1 MVLVLTVFTFATP
14 LPALIFVGQE
24 HILHVLVTVMFVFT
38 AAEVV
43 AGPTLPVR
51 SRRFASL
58 AALGVLLVLIRY
70 EGLYPIVV
78 TSGLLLLRRRIGE
91 ALSLA
96 VAAGVPLALYAMISI
111 GNGWWWA
118 PNSVLLKGNLPD
130 WSTFRGIVNVIGYS
144 AYSSLLSL
152 PAVAFLV
159 YAAIALLVWHAA
171 RDFWQRIPILLT
183 MVVLI
188 ALMHLQFSQPR
199 AFWMFRY
206 EAHLVALGVLSFACG
221 LFELRAGA
229 ESPRLGFRTVVSTV
243 AATLLL
249 LISPLTERALRS
261 ASIVPAATANIYEQQ
276 YQMGRFLRRSYPGE
290 SVALN
295 DIGAPS
301 YLADVKVLDLV
312 GLANIDVARLKRA
325 RLYSPATIDDLAR
338 YRDVRLAIVYD
349 RWFPVLPSGWVRAG
363 TWTIRNNVVVG
374 SDTVTFYATSPG
386 ELQTLLGHLREFQR
400 TLPPT
405 VTYAVPK

>member
-58 AALGVLLVLIRY
+58 AALGALLVLIRY

-96 VAAGVPLALYAMISI
+96 VAAGVPLALYAMVSI

-130 WSTFRGIVNVIGYS
+130 WSTFRGVVNVIGYS

-159 YAAIALLVWHAA
+159 YSAIALLVWQAA

-206 EAHLVALGVLSFACG
+206 EAHVVALGVLSVACG

-229 ESPRLGFRTVVSTV
+229 ESPRLGFRTAASTARRHSS
-243 AATLLL
+243 AAYQ
-249 LISPLTERALRS
+249 
-261 ASIVPAATANIYEQQ
+261 PAH
-276 YQMGRFLRRSYPGE
+276 
-290 SVALN
+290 
-295 DIGAPS
+295 
-301 YLADVKVLDLV
+301 
-312 GLANIDVARLKRA
+312 
-325 RLYSPATIDDLAR
+325 
-338 YRDVRLAIVYD
+338 
-349 RWFPVLPSGWVRAG
+349 RAG
-363 TWTIRNNVVVG
+363 TEIGVDRASG
-374 SDTVTFYATSPG
+374 HG
-386 ELQTLLGHLREFQR
+386 EYLRA
-400 TLPPT
+400 
-405 VTYAVPK
+405 AVPDGTIPP